1 MKKIIILC
9 CMLTSVLVLSQ
20 SGINDSIPVS
30 GRWSKEKI
38 NKWYSNQP
46 WLVGCNYLPANS
58 INQIEMWQ
66 ASSWDPKRI
75 DLELSWAEEIGLNT
89 LRVFLHDLVWADDE
103 EGLYNRMDEFLKI
116 CKKHKIKPWFVF
128 FDDCH
133 HPNPRLGIQPL
144 PVKAYHNS
152 GWNNSP
158 ARELAERYAIGKATK
173 EEVGRLKGYVQNT
186 MKRFKN
192 DKRILLWELYNEPGR
207 DNRLT
212 GSFGDKSKQ
221 LVYDT
226 WVWAREINPSQPITA
241 TTEGSVGKINI
252 KINRINS
259 DLHSVHSYSN
269 WEKVKK
275 NTIEPYKID
284 GRPILLTEWL
294 ARNNGST
301 VDEILPK
308 LKEEKIGAINWGFV
322 AGKSG
327 TIWAWNSLK
336 GRDVEKERAEGNVVT
351 PGEEFP
357 EPKVW
362 FHDLLRFDGTPYDK
376 NEIEIFK
383 KLTKSN

>member
-1 MKKIIILC
+1 MKRVTILC
-9 CMLTSVLVLSQ
+9 CLLTVVLVSAQ
-20 SGINDSIPVS
+20 NGINDSIPVP

-38 NKWYSNQP
+38 NKWYDKQP
-46 WLVGCNYLPANS
+46 WLVGSNYVPATA

-66 ASSWDPKRI
+66 ASTWNPERI
-75 DLELSWAEEIGLNT
+75 DLELSWAEEIGMNT

-103 EGLYNRMDEFLKI
+103 EGLYSRMDEFLTI

-133 HPNPRLGIQPL
+133 HPNPKLGVQPL

-158 ARELAERYAIGKATK
+158 ARELAERYSIGKATK
-173 EEVGRLKGYVQNT
+173 EEVARLKGYVQHT

-192 DKRILLWELYNEPGR
+192 DKRVLLWELYNEPGR
-207 DNRLT
+207 DNRLG
-212 GSFGDKSKQ
+212 GSFGDRSNQ
-221 LVYDT
+221 LVYDS
-226 WVWAREINPSQPITA
+226 WVWAREINPSQPITS

-259 DLHSVHSYSN
+259 DLHSLHSYSN

-275 NTIEPYKID
+275 NTVGPYEVD

-301 VDEILPK
+301 VAELLPK
-308 LKEEKIGAINWGFV
+308 LKEEKIGAVNWGFV
-322 AGKSG
+322 SGKTG
-327 TIWAWNSLK
+327 TVWAWSSLK
-336 GRDVEKERAEGNVVT
+336 GRDVEKERADGNVIH

-362 FHDLLRFDGTPYDK
+362 FHDLFRFDGTPFDE
-376 NEIEIFK
+376 NETKIYKE
-383 KLTKSN
+383 LTKK